1 MGETLVKVKG
11 KELVVEVGAYE
22 SLAGEAS
29 VVPVE
34 IGEVVRRDYGHYLED
49 FTPGRVFRHP
59 RGVTLDRGTML
70 DYARTFMEM
79 NPLYL
84 NEAFAKAQGFEG
96 LPAAPHMVM
105 NLALSLGVQNDSEKA
120 IANLGYRD
128 VRFLRPV
135 YAGDTLRGAT
145 RIVDRKDRGVG
156 KPGIITVETLA
167 ENQEGRVVIQYR
179 RKIMVPRRGDG
190 PIEDNTEVGGMGGM
204 GGVGAGIEAGQFG
217 EAGGADEASDRAA
230 ASFNWK
236 TTPKL
241 HLPFVGGV
249 SGWGLTSERSCVS
262 AFKAGQVWVHA
273 NGRTVTDEHFGW
285 TYQVMNTHPL
295 HYDRMYSQGRSG
307 KMSGEPIVYGGLVFA
322 WLLGLASRDMS
333 ENAVAEL
340 GFHAGFHT
348 QPTVAG
354 DTLYALSRVLSV
366 EPFPQAD
373 GEGAGVAAELGV
385 VRVQLI
391 GVKNLRSD
399 AALDKYG
406 AELFIAEDDKKRLGK
421 EKIPE
426 KVFEIERSLVVRVNP
441 A

>member
-22 SLAGEAS
+22 SQAADVAAAPIE
-29 VVPVE
+29 PIE
-34 IGEVVRRDYGHYLED
+34 IGEVVRRDYGHFLED
-49 FTPGRVFRHP
+49 FTPGRIFRHP
-59 RGVTLDRGTML
+59 RGVTLDRATML

-84 NEAFAKAQGFEG
+84 NEAFAKAQGFDS

-120 IANLGYRD
+120 IANLGYWD

-190 PIEDNTEVGGMGGM
+190 PIEDP
-204 GGVGAGIEAGQFG
+204 GVVSAGIEGGQFG
-217 EAGGADEASDRAA
+217 QVGEGANEAEAA
-230 ASFNWK
+230 AEGFHWK

-241 HLPFVGGV
+241 HLPFVAGV
-249 SGWGLTSERSCVS
+249 KGLGLTSEQSCLG
-262 AFKAGQVWVHA
+262 AFKAGQVWVHS

-295 HYDRMYSQGRSG
+295 HYDRMYSSGRSG
-307 KMSGEPIVYGGLVFA
+307 PMSGEPIVYGGLVFA
-322 WLLGLASRDMS
+322 WLLGLASRDVS

-366 EPFPQAD
+366 EPFPGAD
-373 GEGAGVAAELGV
+373 GHGAEVAVVAAELGV
-385 VRVQLI
+385 VRLQLI
-391 GVKNLRSD
+391 GVKNLRAE
-399 AALDKYG
+399 AALEKYG
-406 AELFIAEDDKKRLGK
+406 ADLFIAEDDKKRLGK
-421 EKIPE
+421 EKIPQ